1 MIDWQLTIPGV
12 ELRSLN
18 RDLRGTSMGARMA
31 AAATAKGQRT
41 GVTTMCW
48 AKFGVPPRGK
58 NNEPVPLV
66 ITITRVG
73 PRELDTDNLAA
84 SAKHIRDGIADW
96 LGINDRLKLLRW
108 EYAQERGAPKEYG
121 VKVRVQT
128 WRQTFEELLA
138 CDKLY
143 QELVKKSL
151 KLSEARAKLEPG
163 TSRARVTTANA
174 RWDRAAEARDSR
186 ERELR
191 MQWEGAA

>member
-1 MIDWQLTIPGV
+1 MTDWTLLIPGV
-12 ELRSLN
+12 KLESLN
-18 RDLRGTSMGARMA
+18 RDLRGTTVGARMA
-31 AAATAKGQRT
+31 AADRAKGQRT
-41 GVTTMCW
+41 GTATMCW
-48 AKFGVPPRGK
+48 AKFGTPP
-58 NNEPVPLV
+58 PAPLT
-66 ITITRVG
+66 ITITRVA
-73 PRELDTDNLAA
+73 PAELDTDNLAA
-84 SAKHIRDGIADW
+84 SAKHVRDGVSDW
-96 LGINDRLKLLRW
+96 LGINDKDKRLQWRY
-108 EYAQERGAPKEYG
+108 EQEKQGKGVYG

-128 WRQTFEELLA
+128 RLLTLDELLA

-174 RWDRAAEARDSR
+174 RWARAAEARDLR